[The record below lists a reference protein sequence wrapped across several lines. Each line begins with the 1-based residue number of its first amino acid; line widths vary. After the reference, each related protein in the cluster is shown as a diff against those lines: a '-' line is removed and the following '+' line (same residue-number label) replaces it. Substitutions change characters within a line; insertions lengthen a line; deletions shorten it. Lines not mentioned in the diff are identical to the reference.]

1 MNPLFF
7 AVSQFILDAT
17 EAAARLDVVI
27 SQRDRDTVFRAWE
40 RGRED
45 YAALLITRDTLRMQP
60 DDTSL
65 VNVLLDNL
73 QARMKFLHSRV

>member
-7 AVSQFILDAT
+7 AVNQFILDAT
-17 EAAARLDVVI
+17 EAAARLDVAI
-27 SQRDRDTVFRAWE
+27 SQRDRDAICRALQ

-45 YAALLITRDTLRMQP
+45 YAALLITRDSLLMQP